1 MFIGQRNC
9 QSNVLRCEYRNS
21 HYIIGRRQSVDRV
34 KLQIEIDPKYAD
46 DITFIRSEEA
56 KINRW
61 KELCLVCYE
70 KKDSR
75 STRVRRKV
83 RYQQIQRQKIEIL
96 QVSWLTNWH
105 WRRHQKKKRL
115 SSWQLLCSWIHTE
128 KQACQWVY

>member
-1 MFIGQRNC
+1 MLYLVYAIKAIPKDRYSEDYHQTTLWSALNW
-9 QSNVLRCEYRNS
+9 
-21 HYIIGRRQSVDRV
+21 IVDRV

-56 KINRW
+56 KINLW
-61 KELCLVCYE
+61 KELYLVCSE
-70 KKDSR
+70 MKDST

-105 WRRHQKKKRL
+105 
-115 SSWQLLCSWIHTE
+115 
-128 KQACQWVY
+128 